1 MRSWTS
7 LLATLVLFLFMTRE
21 TVEMDTPASR
31 AISFKVMSTLLLRG
45 IEGKCFNLF
54 AFSIQKMDME
64 YYKIIHKRLRKKMP
78 GKNQGK
84 KGRIMEYQF
93 FFKGF
98 WYANVWFELPCLEM
112 VILL

>member
-1 MRSWTS
+1 
-7 LLATLVLFLFMTRE
+7 
-21 TVEMDTPASR
+21 
-31 AISFKVMSTLLLRG
+31 MSTLLLRG

-78 GKNQGK
+78 EKNQGK
-84 KGRIMEYQF
+84 KGRIMEYQC